1 MSKIIPLS
9 NLAARY
15 YKRYGWDLDTL
26 NKYLDKGEWLV
37 QNFLGHDDEYYI
49 LKVGGRINVKRLLED
64 FPDVIV
70 RPYGPE
76 EMTKSR
82 EELLES
88 RNW

>member
-1 MSKIIPLS
+1 MKPIISLS

-15 YKRYGWDLDTL
+15 YKGYGWDLEIL
-26 NKYLDKGEWLV
+26 NKYLTKGEWLT

-49 LKVGGRINVKRLLED
+49 LKVGGRIDVDRLLAD
-64 FPDVIV
+64 FPDVEV

-76 EMTKSR
+76 EMSLSR
-82 EELLES
+82 EVLLES

>member
-1 MSKIIPLS
+1 MRRMITLS

-15 YKRYGWDLDTL
+15 YKRYGWDLEIL
-26 NKYLDKGEWLV
+26 NKYLTKGEWLV
-37 QNFLGHDDEYYI
+37 QNFLAHDDEYYI
-49 LKVGGRINVKRLLED
+49 LKVGARIDVGRLLAD
-64 FPDVIV
+64 FPDVEV

-76 EMTKSR
+76 ETDKSR